1 MTELRKS
8 NLNFPILYGL
18 IGRPK
23 VNWVKLSNI
32 NFQIFEL
39 KLRIYYEL

>member
-8 NLNFPILYGL
+8 NLNFPILDGL
-18 IGRPK
+18 MGKSK

-32 NFQIFEL
+32 NFQKFEL